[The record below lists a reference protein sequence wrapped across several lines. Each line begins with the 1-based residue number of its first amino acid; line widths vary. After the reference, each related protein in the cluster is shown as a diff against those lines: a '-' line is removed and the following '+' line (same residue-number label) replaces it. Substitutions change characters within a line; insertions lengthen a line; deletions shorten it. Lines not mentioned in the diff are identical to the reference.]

1 MEDKRNDFTKGKVS
15 KAISSMGMPLVF
27 AQVVNVTY
35 SMVDRMYIGHIS
47 GVGTMALTGIGI
59 CTPLITIIAA
69 FANMCGTGGGP
80 LCSIERGKGSNDKA
94 EQIIGNGFQM
104 LVFFAMAITLLSEI
118 FLAKLLVVFGASADS
133 FPYAYDYSRI
143 YLVGTIFSMLSL
155 GLVFYINAQGFSR
168 IGMYSVLIGAVVN
181 VILDPVFIFSFQ
193 LGVRGAAI
201 TTVIAQ
207 FVSAVCCVGFLR
219 SDKAIL
225 KLRVHKINF
234 TIVKNIVLLGLS
246 GFIISVTAGLVQVAC
261 NRQLGKYGGDIFVAA
276 MTAIYSFREVVFNII
291 HGYTN
296 GAQPVLGYNYGAAC
310 YGRVKE
316 GIVFLTKVCLC
327 YGVLVTAVVLT
338 FPRQILSL
346 YNNDPYL
353 LEVGTT
359 SLRLYFAGFFVLALQ
374 MVCQC
379 LFVGLGMSKYSIF
392 FAVLRKILIIVP
404 LVYTLPLIP
413 SIGANGVF
421 LAELISDVVS
431 GIICYIFMY
440 RRIYLKMDGSC
451 RFTTAKL

>member
-1 MEDKRNDFTKGKVS
+1 MEDRRNDFTKGKVS
-15 KAISSMGMPLVF
+15 KAITSMGMPLVL

-35 SMVDRMYIGHIS
+35 SMVDRIYIGHIQNT
-47 GVGTMALTGIGI
+47 GTMALTGIGI
-59 CTPLITIIAA
+59 CAPLITIISA

-80 LCSIERGKGSNDKA
+80 LCSIERGKGDNKTA
-94 EQIIGNGFQM
+94 EEVIGNGFQM
-104 LVFFAMAITLLSEI
+104 LVILALAITLVSEI
-118 FLAKLLVVFGASADS
+118 FLKRLLMLFGASSAS
-133 FPYAYDYSRI
+133 FPFAYAYARI
-143 YLVGTIFSMLSL
+143 YLIGTLFSMLCL
-155 GLVFYINAQGFSR
+155 GLVFYINSQGFSK

-181 VILDPVFIFSFQ
+181 VALDPVFIFALR

-201 TTVIAQ
+201 ATVIAQ
-207 FVSAVCCVGFLR
+207 LVSAAWCVNFLV

-225 KLRVHKINF
+225 KLKRHVINF

-246 GFIISVTAGLVQVAC
+246 GFIISVTAGLVQVVC

-276 MTAIYSFREVVFNII
+276 MTVVYSFREVVFNVI

-296 GAQPVLGYNYGAAC
+296 GAQPVLGYNYGAERFD
-310 YGRVKE
+310 RVKE
-316 GIVFLTKVCLC
+316 GIRFLTVICLS
-327 YGVLVTAVVLT
+327 YGSLVTAVALI

-346 YNNDPYL
+346 YNNDPLL
-353 LEVGTT
+353 LEVGAIG
-359 SLRLYFAGFFVLALQ
+359 LRLYFAGFFVLALQ

-404 LVYTLPLIP
+404 LVYILPPIP

-421 LAELISDVVS
+421 LAELISDVTS
-431 GIICYIFMY
+431 GLICYVFMY
-440 RRIYLKMDGSC
+440 RKVYLKMDGSGQL
-451 RFTTAKL
+451 TTSKL